1 MLSTRYLRAVRRSRT
16 RSALIPK
23 CSKQPSVEV
32 RGENEQGD
40 DASDLTETVEGESD
54 NKPVDSFFHSKKTG
68 MK

>member
-1 MLSTRYLRAVRRSRT
+1 MLSIRYLRAVRRSRT

-32 RGENEQGD
+32 RGEKKQGD
-40 DASDLTETVEGESD
+40 DASDLTETVEGEVRT
-54 NKPVDSFFHSKKTG
+54 NLLPVFPIQETG